1 VKPVLEGDSLTRRIA
16 SVWRAARSVE
26 LGGTA
31 GAWRELTTRVE
42 LAAATGGRHALRRV
56 SLDVRHARGERRRQR
71 AAVYDMWS
79 AAAGTVGAALVD
91 LGDGFLEIR
100 KGAAHTRVHD
110 QTVSLNDE
118 VAILLASD
126 KTRLYR
132 MLGDSGIA
140 VPEHRVFEADVPSRA
155 VEFLESHEGPCVL
168 KPARSAHGW
177 GVTTQLRR
185 PNEVRRAA
193 RWAGRFDHVLLIE
206 RQYEGAV
213 HRLLV
218 VDGAV
223 VDGVR
228 RHPPRVKGDGRSTIA
243 ELVEAEYE
251 QRLRARDHGGA
262 PSRFDP
268 VTPPFVLD
276 LDCLLTL
283 RSQGLSPR
291 SVPDA
296 GDVVTVK
303 TVTNQNSPAD
313 NETLATI
320 PEDLADLAVAAAWAT
335 GLVLAGIDLVA
346 PDGGSPVV
354 IDVNAHPGLWHHYR
368 VADPSRATDVA
379 ARILRVLLVDAGE
392 GAAGQ
397 ERQSS
402 SPPESGV

>member
-1 VKPVLEGDSLTRRIA
+1 VLEGDSLASRIVSA
-16 SVWRAARSVE
+16 LRAARSVE
-26 LGGTA
+26 LGGAA
-31 GAWRELTTRVE
+31 GAWRELTTRVD

-56 SLDVRHARGERRRQR
+56 ALDMRHARGERRRQR

-79 AAAGTVGAALVD
+79 AAAGAVAADVVD

-100 KGAAHTRVHD
+100 KGAVCTRVHD

-118 VAILLASD
+118 VAVLLASD
-126 KTRLYR
+126 KTRLYQ
-132 MLGDSGIA
+132 MLGGSGIA
-140 VPEHRVFEADVPSRA
+140 VPEHRLFEADEPSRA
-155 VEFLESHEGPCVL
+155 VEFLESHSGPCVL

-177 GVTTQLRR
+177 GVTTQLRH
-185 PNEVRRAA
+185 PKEVRRAA
-193 RWAGRFDHVLLIE
+193 RWAGRFDHLLLIE
-206 RQYEGAV
+206 RQRDGAV

-223 VDGVR
+223 VDAVR
-228 RHPPRVKGDGRSTIA
+228 RRPPRVKGDGRSTIA

-251 QRLRARDHGGA
+251 ERLRARDDGGA

-283 RSQGLSPR
+283 RAQGLSPH
-291 SVPDA
+291 SVPDE
-296 GDVVTVK
+296 GDLVTVK

-313 NETLATI
+313 NETLETI
-320 PEDLADLAVAAAWAT
+320 PEDLADLAVAAASAA
-335 GLVLAGIDLVA
+335 GLSLAGIDLVA
-346 PDGGSPVV
+346 PVGGSPTV

-379 ARILRVLLVDAGE
+379 AQILRVLLGDAVE
-392 GAAGQ
+392 RAAGQ
-397 ERQSS
+397 ERQRTS
-402 SPPESGV
+402 SPQSGG